1 MAEYRGWADLKDAAA
16 ESLKSKYEWKPFPA
30 ENLPEFNFGNHYIPQ
45 GPALYAVVSGET
57 SYIREVEII
66 FIEEHRGWN
75 HVQYCIRRR
84 YKG

>member
-16 ESLKSKYEWKPFPA
+16 ESLKSKYDWKQFPD
-30 ENLPEFNFGNHYIPQ
+30 ENLPEFNFGDYYIPQ
-45 GPALYAVVSGET
+45 GPTLYAVVSGET

-66 FIEEHRGWN
+66 FVEEHRGWN